1 MAKAIREIYGETLA
15 ELGNTMENL
24 VVLDADVAGSTKS
37 ALFKAAHPDRFFD
50 MGIAEANMAA
60 TAAGLATTGYVPFI
74 NTFAVF
80 ITSASLLALRG
91 QICYGNLNVKLGG
104 AYAGMS
110 DARDGATHH
119 SLEDM
124 AILRALPNMK
134 ILSVSDAAETR
145 WATRYAAQCSG
156 PCYIRLSRDVL
167 PDLYPQDHEFTFGKA
182 ETLREGKDATII
194 ATGLMVHNALK
205 AAELLAAEGI
215 EVTVLDMHTIKPIDA
230 VAVLK
235 AAAMGPVVTA
245 EEHSII
251 GGLGSAVAEI
261 MAGAGC
267 GGRLIRVGLQD
278 TFSETGDYASLQKKY
293 GIDAESVADAVKRSL
308 KK

>member
-267 GGRLIRVGLQD
+267 GGGLIRVGLQD

>member
-15 ELGNTMENL
+15 KLGDSMENL

-37 ALFKAAHPDRFFD
+37 ALFGAAHPDRFFD

-60 TAAGLATTGYVPFI
+60 TAAGLATTGHVPFI

-80 ITSASLLALRG
+80 LTSASLLSLRG

-119 SLEDM
+119 ALEDL
-124 AILRALPNMK
+124 AVLRALPNMK
-134 ILSVSDAAETR
+134 ILSVCDAAETR
-145 WATRYAAQCSG
+145 WATEYAAKCQG
-156 PCYIRLSRDVL
+156 PCYIRLSRDVM
-167 PDLYPQDHEFTFGKA
+167 PDLYPEGHSFTFGKA
-182 ETLREGKDATII
+182 ETVREGTDATII
-194 ATGLMVHNALK
+194 ATGLMVHNALA
-205 AAELLAAEGI
+205 AAELLAGEGI
-215 EVTVLDMHTIKPIDA
+215 SVTVLDMHTIKPIDA
-230 VAVLK
+230 MAVLR
-235 AAAMGPVVTA
+235 AASLGPVITA
-245 EEHSII
+245 EEHSVI

-267 GGRLIRVGLQD
+267 ASVLLRVGLQD
-278 TFSETGDYASLQKKY
+278 TFSETGDYPSLQKKY
-293 GIDAESVADAVKRSL
+293 GIDPNAIANAVKRSL
-308 KK
+308 NR

>member
-37 ALFKAAHPDRFFD
+37 GLFQKAHPERFFN

-60 TAAGLATTGYVPFI
+60 TAAGLSTTGLVPFI

-119 SLEDM
+119 ALEDL

-134 ILSVSDAAETR
+134 IISVCDEAETR
-145 WATRYAAQCSG
+145 WATRYAAECDG
-156 PCYIRLSRDVL
+156 PCYLRLSRDVM
-167 PDLYPQDHEFTFGKA
+167 PALYPADHSFTFGKA

-194 ATGLMVHNALK
+194 ATGLMVHNALD
-205 AAELLAAEGI
+205 AAKQLEAEGI
-215 EVTVLDMHTIKPIDA
+215 SVTVLDMHTIKPIDTMAVLRA
-230 VAVLK
+230 VAQ
-235 AAAMGPVVTA
+235 GPVVTA
-245 EEHSII
+245 EEHNVI

-267 GGRLIRVGLQD
+267 MQSLTRVGLQD

-293 GIDAESVADAVKRSL
+293 GIDPASIADAVRRSL

>member
-37 ALFKAAHPDRFFD
+37 ALFKAAHPERFFD

-119 SLEDM
+119 ALEDL

-156 PCYIRLSRDVL
+156 PCYLRLSRDVL

-215 EVTVLDMHTIKPIDA
+215 DVTVLDMHTIKPLDA

-235 AAAMGPVVTA
+235 AANLGPIITA
-245 EEHSII
+245 EEHSVI

-267 GGRLIRVGLQD
+267 GGGLIRVGLQD

-293 GIDAESVADAVKRSL
+293 GIDAEAVADAVKRSL

>member
-15 ELGNTMENL
+15 KLGDSMENL

-37 ALFKAAHPDRFFD
+37 ALFGAAHPDRFFD

-60 TAAGLATTGYVPFI
+60 TAAGLATTGHVPFI

-80 ITSASLLALRG
+80 LTSASLLSLRG

-119 SLEDM
+119 ALEDL
-124 AILRALPNMK
+124 AVLRALPNMK
-134 ILSVSDAAETR
+134 ILSVCDAAETR
-145 WATRYAAQCSG
+145 WATEYAAKCQG
-156 PCYIRLSRDVL
+156 PCYIRLSRDVM
-167 PDLYPQDHEFTFGKA
+167 PDIYPQDHSFTFGKA
-182 ETLREGKDATII
+182 ETVREGTDATII
-194 ATGLMVHNALK
+194 ATGLMVHNALA
-205 AAELLAAEGI
+205 AAELLAGEGI
-215 EVTVLDMHTIKPIDA
+215 SVTVLDMHTIKPIDA
-230 VAVLK
+230 IAVLR
-235 AAAMGPVVTA
+235 AASLGPVVTA
-245 EEHSII
+245 EEHSVT

-267 GGRLIRVGLQD
+267 ASVLLRVGLQD
-278 TFSETGDYASLQKKY
+278 TFSETGDYPSLQKKY
-293 GIDAESVADAVKRSL
+293 GIDPKAIADAVKRSL
-308 KK
+308 NR

>member
-91 QICYGNLNVKLGG
+91 QICYGDLNVKLGG

-119 SLEDM
+119 ALEDM

-156 PCYIRLSRDVL
+156 PCYLRLSRDVL

-215 EVTVLDMHTIKPIDA
+215 DVTVLDMHTIKPIDA
-230 VAVLK
+230 VAILK
-235 AAAMGPVVTA
+235 AAAMGPVITA
-245 EEHSII
+245 EEHSVI

-267 GGRLIRVGLQD
+267 GGGLTRVGLQD

>member
-15 ELGNTMENL
+15 ELGKTMENL

-37 ALFKAAHPDRFFD
+37 GIFGGAHPDRFFD

-60 TAAGLATTGYVPFI
+60 TAAGLSTTGYVPFI

-80 ITSASLLALRG
+80 ITSASLLSLRG

-119 SLEDM
+119 ALEDL

-134 ILSVSDAAETR
+134 ILSVCDAAQTR
-145 WATRYAAQCSG
+145 WATEYAAKCEG
-156 PCYIRLSRDVL
+156 PCYIRLSRDVM
-167 PDLYPQDHEFTFGKA
+167 PDIYDEEHVFTFGKA
-182 ETLREGKDATII
+182 ETLRTGGDATII
-194 ATGLMVHNALK
+194 ATGLMVHNSLA
-205 AAELLAAEGI
+205 AAEKLHQEGI
-215 EVTVLDMHTIKPIDA
+215 EVTVLDMHTIKPVDA
-230 VAVLK
+230 MAVLR
-235 AAAMGPVVTA
+235 AAAQGPVITA
-245 EEHSII
+245 EEHNII

-267 GGRLIRVGLQD
+267 GNPLTRVGLQD
-278 TFSETGDYASLQKKY
+278 TFSETGDYPSLQKKY
-293 GIDAESVADAVKRSL
+293 GIDADSIVDAVKRSL

>member
-119 SLEDM
+119 ALEDM

-156 PCYIRLSRDVL
+156 PCYLRLSRDVL

-215 EVTVLDMHTIKPIDA
+215 DVTVLDMHTIKPIDA
-230 VAVLK
+230 VAILK
-235 AAAMGPVVTA
+235 AAAMGPVITA
-245 EEHSII
+245 EEHSLI

-267 GGRLIRVGLQD
+267 GGGLIRVGLQD

>member
-119 SLEDM
+119 ALEDM

-134 ILSVSDAAETR
+134 ILSISDAAETR

-167 PDLYPQDHEFTFGKA
+167 PDLYPQDHKFTFGKA

-205 AAELLAAEGI
+205 AAKLLAAEGI

-235 AAAMGPVVTA
+235 AATMGPVVTA

-267 GGRLIRVGLQD
+267 GGGLIRVGLQD

>member
-119 SLEDM
+119 ALEDM

-156 PCYIRLSRDVL
+156 PCYLRLSRDVL

-215 EVTVLDMHTIKPIDA
+215 DVTVLDMHTIKPIDA

-235 AAAMGPVVTA
+235 AAAMGPVITA
-245 EEHSII
+245 EEHSVI

-267 GGRLIRVGLQD
+267 GGGLIRVGLQD

>member
-235 AAAMGPVVTA
+235 AAAMGPVITA

-267 GGRLIRVGLQD
+267 GGGLIRVGLQD

>member
-60 TAAGLATTGYVPFI
+60 TAAGLATTGFVPFI

-119 SLEDM
+119 ALEDM

-167 PDLYPQDHEFTFGKA
+167 SDLYPQDHEFTFGKA

-245 EEHSII
+245 EEHNVI

-267 GGRLIRVGLQD
+267 GSGLIRVGVQD

>member
-15 ELGNTMENL
+15 SLGNTMENL

-37 ALFKAAHPDRFFD
+37 GIFGEAHPERFFD
-50 MGIAEANMAA
+50 MGIAESNMAA

-80 ITSASLLALRG
+80 ITSASLLVLRG

-119 SLEDM
+119 ALEDI
-124 AILRALPNMK
+124 AVLRALPNMK
-134 ILSVSDAAETR
+134 ILSVCDAAETR
-145 WATRYAAQCSG
+145 WATEYAAKCNG
-156 PCYIRLSRDVL
+156 PCYIRLSRDVM
-167 PDLYPQDHEFTFGKA
+167 PDLYPADHSFTFGKA
-182 ETLREGKDATII
+182 ETLREGKDATVI
-194 ATGLMVHNALK
+194 ATGLMVHNALE
-205 AAELLAAEGI
+205 AAKLLSTQGI
-215 EVTVLDMHTIKPIDA
+215 EVSVLDMHTIKPLDA
-230 VAVLK
+230 MAVLR
-235 AAAMGPVVTA
+235 AAAQGPVITA
-245 EEHSII
+245 EEHNVI
-251 GGLGSAVAEI
+251 GGLGSAVAEV

-267 GGRLIRVGLQD
+267 SSGLTRIGIQD

-293 GIDAESVADAVKRSL
+293 GIDADAIVNAVKRSL
-308 KK
+308 KR

>member
-235 AAAMGPVVTA
+235 AAAMGPVITA

-267 GGRLIRVGLQD
+267 GGGLIRVGLQD

-293 GIDAESVADAVKRSL
+293 GIDAESVADTVKRSL

>member
-119 SLEDM
+119 ALEDM
-124 AILRALPNMK
+124 AILRVLPNMK

-145 WATRYAAQCSG
+145 WATRYAVQCSG

-205 AAELLAAEGI
+205 AAKLLAAEGI

-267 GGRLIRVGLQD
+267 GGGLIRVGLQD

>member
-37 ALFKAAHPDRFFD
+37 GLFKAAHPDRFFD

-80 ITSASLLALRG
+80 LTSASLLALRG

-110 DARDGATHH
+110 DAKDGATHH
-119 SLEDM
+119 ALEDM
-124 AILRALPNMK
+124 AIIRALPNMK
-134 ILSVSDAAETR
+134 IISVCDAEETR
-145 WATRYAAQCSG
+145 WATKYAAECDG
-156 PCYIRLSRDVL
+156 PCYIRLSRDVM
-167 PDLYPQDHEFTFGKA
+167 PDVYGAGHKFTFGKA

-194 ATGLMVHNALK
+194 ATGMMVHNSLK

-215 EVTVLDMHTIKPIDA
+215 DVAVVDMHTIKPLDTEA
-230 VAVLK
+230 VVK
-235 AAAMGPVVTA
+235 AAKMGPVITA
-245 EEHSII
+245 EEHNVI
-251 GGLGSAVAEI
+251 GGLGSAVAEA
-261 MAGAGC
+261 MAEAGC
-267 GGRLIRVGLQD
+267 NTGLVRVGLRD

-293 GIDAESVADAVKRSL
+293 GIDAESIAAAVKKSL

>member
-261 MAGAGC
+261 MAGAG
-267 GGRLIRVGLQD
+267 GGGLIRVGLQD

>member
-15 ELGNTMENL
+15 KLGDTMENL

-37 ALFKAAHPDRFFD
+37 GLFQAAHPDRFFD
-50 MGIAEANMAA
+50 MGIAESNMAA

-119 SLEDM
+119 ALEDI
-124 AILRALPNMK
+124 AVLRALPNMK
-134 ILSVSDAAETR
+134 IISVCDAAETR
-145 WATRYAAQCSG
+145 WATKYAAKCDG
-156 PCYIRLSRDVL
+156 PCYIRLSRDVM
-167 PDLYPQDHEFTFGKA
+167 PDLYPEDHSFTFGKA
-182 ETLREGKDATII
+182 ETVREGTDATII
-194 ATGLMVHNALK
+194 ATGLMVHNALS
-205 AAELLAAEGI
+205 AAKQLEQEGI
-215 EVTVLDMHTIKPIDA
+215 SVAVMDMHTIKPIDS
-230 VAVLK
+230 VAVLR
-235 AAAMGPVVTA
+235 AAAQGPVITA
-245 EEHSII
+245 EEHNVI

-267 GGRLIRVGLQD
+267 ASGLIRVGLQD

-293 GIDAESVADAVKRSL
+293 GIDSEAIMRAVKRSL
-308 KK
+308 KQ

>member
-15 ELGNTMENL
+15 NLGDSMENL

-37 ALFKAAHPDRFFD
+37 ALFQAAHPDRFFD

-119 SLEDM
+119 ALEDL
-124 AILRALPNMK
+124 AVLRSLPNMK
-134 ILSVSDAAETR
+134 ILSVCDAAETR
-145 WATRYAAQCSG
+145 WATEYAAKCEG
-156 PCYIRLSRDVL
+156 PCYIRLSRDVM
-167 PDLYPQDHEFTFGKA
+167 PDLYPDDYRFTFGKA
-182 ETLREGKDATII
+182 ETVREGTDATVI
-194 ATGLMVHNALK
+194 ATGLMVHNALA
-205 AAELLAAEGI
+205 AAELLEKEG
-215 EVTVLDMHTIKPIDA
+215 VSVSVLDMHTIKPIDA
-230 VAVLK
+230 IAVLR
-235 AAAMGPVVTA
+235 AASLGPVVTA
-245 EEHSII
+245 EEHSVI

-267 GGRLIRVGLQD
+267 ANGLTRVGLQD
-278 TFSETGDYASLQKKY
+278 TFSETGDYVSLQKKY
-293 GIDAESVADAVKRSL
+293 GIDPASIADAVKRSL

>member
-15 ELGNTMENL
+15 ELGKIMDNL

-37 ALFKAAHPDRFFD
+37 GLFGVAHPDRFFD
-50 MGIAEANMAA
+50 MGIAESNMAA
-60 TAAGLATTGYVPFI
+60 TAAGLSTTGYVPFI

-80 ITSASLLALRG
+80 ITSASLLSLRG

-119 SLEDM
+119 ALEDL

-134 ILSVSDAAETR
+134 ILSVCDAAQTR
-145 WATRYAAQCSG
+145 WATEYAARCQG
-156 PCYIRLSRDVL
+156 PCYIRLSRDAM
-167 PDLYPQDHEFTFGKA
+167 PDLYDEEHVFTFGKA
-182 ETLREGKDATII
+182 EMLRQGGDATII
-194 ATGLMVHNALK
+194 ATGLMVHNSLA
-205 AAELLAAEGI
+205 AAEKLHQAGI
-215 EVTVLDMHTIKPIDA
+215 EVTVLDMHTIKPIDTM
-230 VAVLK
+230 AVLR
-235 AAAMGPVVTA
+235 AAAQGPVITA
-245 EEHSII
+245 EEHNII

-267 GGRLIRVGLQD
+267 GSPLTRVGLQD
-278 TFSETGDYASLQKKY
+278 TFSETGDYPSLQRKY
-293 GIDAESVADAVKRSL
+293 GIDADSIVDAVKRSL

>member
-80 ITSASLLALRG
+80 ITSAPLLALRG

-267 GGRLIRVGLQD
+267 GGGLIRVGLQD

>member
-134 ILSVSDAAETR
+134 IFSVSDAAETR

-267 GGRLIRVGLQD
+267 GGGLIRVGLQD
-278 TFSETGDYASLQKKY
+278 MFSETGDYASLQKKY

>member
-37 ALFKAAHPDRFFD
+37 ALFKAAHPERFFD

-119 SLEDM
+119 ALEDL

-156 PCYIRLSRDVL
+156 PCYLRLSRDVL

-182 ETLREGKDATII
+182 ETLREGKNATII

-215 EVTVLDMHTIKPIDA
+215 DVTVLDMHTIKPLDA

-235 AAAMGPVVTA
+235 AANLGPVITA
-245 EEHSII
+245 EEHSVI

-267 GGRLIRVGLQD
+267 GGGLIRVGLQD

-293 GIDAESVADAVKRSL
+293 GIDAKAVADAVKRSL

>member
-119 SLEDM
+119 ALEDM

-267 GGRLIRVGLQD
+267 GGGLIRVGLQD